1 MALASAKALLDELMG
16 RDRNL
21 PPTESK
27 RDSQWNKD
35 ASWNNPEV
43 CKYFL
48 VKFCP
53 NELFVNTKADLGIC
67 SKIHDERIRKEY
79 EQSDRFQKMG
89 YEDDFIKF
97 CQGMLSDVERRIQRA
112 RKRLALGHQESGVAS
127 MPLSKNSEEKIVVL
141 TDRINELLIQ
151 PMTERRQAQG
161 SVKIDCTGF
170 YSLLYKVEELG
181 CEGKVEE
188 AQGIMKLVD
197 QLKEER
203 ETLRKGSEPSHWLQQ
218 TAEIAAAQEK
228 QMEVCEVCGAFLIV
242 GDAQQRV
249 DDHLMGKQHVGYARL
264 KSAVEEIL
272 QQRVKER
279 EDRENQIEKERL
291 ERRRRQE
298 EEERKREKE
307 REERRRTLEEEEE
320 ERRWKEKE
328 RERYRHRSRS
338 LDRGRRR
345 SCERRSRSR
354 DHRHSRSSK
363 EKSKHERANKER
375 SKQRSRSRSRES
387 RHSRRSHSRSR
398 EKKNDSKHQDKE
410 SKDKRKERSKDS
422 DYHRN
427 SKDGCERSRS
437 GGDDTGKNGD
447 TDMRVQDTDMRV
459 PDTDLR
465 FVADTDLRHLK
476 DQ

>member
-21 PPTESK
+21 APTESK
-27 RDSQWNKD
+27 KDSQWSKD

-112 RKRLALGHQESGVAS
+112 RKRLALGHQEGGVAS

-151 PMTERRQAQG
+151 
-161 SVKIDCTGF
+161 
-170 YSLLYKVEELG
+170 VEELG

-272 QQRVKER
+272 QQRIKER

-307 REERRRTLEEEEE
+307 REERRKTLEEEEE
-320 ERRWKEKE
+320 RKWKEKE
-328 RERYRHRSRS
+328 RERYRRRSRS
-338 LDRGRRR
+338 RDRGRRR
-345 SCERRSRSR
+345 SRSRERRSRSR
-354 DHRHSRSSK
+354 ERRHSHSSR
-363 EKSKHERANKER
+363 EKSKHERTDKER

-387 RHSRRSHSRSR
+387 RRSRRSHSRSR
-398 EKKNDSKHQDKE
+398 EKMNESKHRDKE

-422 DYHRN
+422 DYRRN
-427 SKDGCERSRS
+427 SKDRCESGRS

-465 FVADTDLRHLK
+465 VLADTDLRHLK
-476 DQ
+476 DKDADQ

>member
-151 PMTERRQAQG
+151 
-161 SVKIDCTGF
+161 
-170 YSLLYKVEELG
+170 VEELG

>member
-151 PMTERRQAQG
+151 
-161 SVKIDCTGF
+161 
-170 YSLLYKVEELG
+170 VEELG

-272 QQRVKER
+272 VSMTSWNNKLNQQQRVKER